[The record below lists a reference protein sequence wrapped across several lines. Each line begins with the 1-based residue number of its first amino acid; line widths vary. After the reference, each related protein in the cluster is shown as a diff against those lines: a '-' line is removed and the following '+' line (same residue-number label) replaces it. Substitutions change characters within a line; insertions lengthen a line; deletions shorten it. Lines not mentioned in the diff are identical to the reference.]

1 MSGDK
6 IESYA
11 FSMLIL
17 QLCFVLLGLTGVF
30 PFSLEFAGFN
40 ISEDITE
47 TVTSIQ
53 SMYSN
58 IAGEGIINSVAI
70 TGLILIMGVKILLEF
85 LLLSITGAYPIMT
98 ALGLP
103 ASFALPISV
112 LIGAVCVYT
121 LAVKFLGR

>member
-17 QLCFVLLGLTGVF
+17 QLCFVLIGLTGVF
-30 PFSLEFAGFN
+30 PYSLQFAGLN
-40 ISEDITE
+40 ISQDITD
-47 TVTSIQ
+47 TINSIQ

-85 LLLSITGAYPIMT
+85 LLLCITGAYPIMT

-112 LIGAVCVYT
+112 IFGAVCIYT

>member
-6 IESYA
+6 IEGYA

-17 QLCFVLLGLTGVF
+17 QLCFVLLGLSGVF
-30 PFSLEFAGFN
+30 PYTLEFAGLDVTQ
-40 ISEDITE
+40 DITD
-47 TVTSIQ
+47 TINNIQ

-70 TGLILIMGVKILLEF
+70 TGFILIMGVKILLEF
-85 LLLSITGAYPIMT
+85 LLLSITGAYPIML

-103 ASFALPISV
+103 AAFALPISF
-112 LIGAVCVYT
+112 LIGAVCVYC

>member
-6 IESYA
+6 IEAYA
-11 FSMLIL
+11 FSMLCI
-17 QLCFVLLGLTGVF
+17 QLCFVLLGLSGVF
-30 PFSLEFAGFN
+30 PYTLQFAGL
-40 ISEDITE
+40 DITQDITD
-47 TVTSIQ
+47 TVNTVQ

-70 TGLILIMGVKILLEF
+70 TGLILLMGVKILLEF
-85 LLLSITGAYPIMT
+85 LVLSIMGAYPIMV

-103 ASFALPISV
+103 GSFALPISV
-112 LIGAVCVYT
+112 LIGAVCIYT

>member
-1 MSGDK
+1 MTGDK

-11 FSMLIL
+11 FSMLII
-17 QLCFVLLGLTGVF
+17 QLCFVLLGLAGVF
-30 PFSLEFAGFN
+30 PYSLEIAGLN
-40 ISEDITE
+40 VASDIQDSVNT
-47 TVTSIQ
+47 IQ

-58 IAGEGIINSVAI
+58 IAGEGVINSIAI

-85 LLLSITGAYPIMT
+85 LLLSITGAYPIMV

-112 LIGAVCVYT
+112 LMGAVCVYT